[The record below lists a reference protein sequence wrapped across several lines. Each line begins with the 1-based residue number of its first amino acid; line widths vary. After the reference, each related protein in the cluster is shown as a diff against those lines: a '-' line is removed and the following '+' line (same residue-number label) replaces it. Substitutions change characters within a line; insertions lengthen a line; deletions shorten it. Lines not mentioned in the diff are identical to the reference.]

1 MTPFLT
7 KFLLTI
13 KQSLTVENLHIGDGP
28 IQGQLLQS
36 LNMCPPLPDAD
47 GGQSTRRENPAQ
59 LPVESYVDGGI
70 PWEPGT
76 AP

>member
-36 LNMCPPLPDAD
+36 LNMCPPLLAAD
-47 GGQSTRRENPAQ
+47 GGQPTRWTNPAL
-59 LPVESYVDGGI
+59 LPVESYVDRGF
-70 PWEPGT
+70 PWELGT